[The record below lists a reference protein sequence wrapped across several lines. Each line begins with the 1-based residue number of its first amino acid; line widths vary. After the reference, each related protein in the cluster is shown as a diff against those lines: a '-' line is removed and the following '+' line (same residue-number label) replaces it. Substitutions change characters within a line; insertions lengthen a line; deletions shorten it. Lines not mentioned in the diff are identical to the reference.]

1 MMKALSSVVVSVLL
15 YISCSAA
22 HAIPIEGWPPEFSP
36 PPDDEWVSYPSFPPQ
51 VPDDG
56 IDLSPWPDYPVPAVP
71 LETRL
76 EGQALYD
83 PNLDITW
90 ARNAAIGGAMTWDA
104 THIWLSSLE
113 LGGITGWRMPYTTE
127 VVYLADN
134 EGISVDTPEPF
145 LGISTSYYFAEDEI
159 FGDLVH
165 PLMSFDSGDLTLLQ
179 LPVDEA
185 YVIPV
190 YDGDVDVSVIEE
202 PATLVLIVGGLLGL
216 MLAKRTH
223 R

>member
-1 MMKALSSVVVSVLL
+1 
-15 YISCSAA
+15 
-22 HAIPIEGWPPEFSP
+22 
-36 PPDDEWVSYPSFPPQ
+36 
-51 VPDDG
+51 
-56 IDLSPWPDYPVPAVP
+56 
-71 LETRL
+71 
-76 EGQALYD
+76 
-83 PNLDITW
+83 
-90 ARNAAIGGAMTWDA
+90 
-104 THIWLSSLE
+104 
-113 LGGITGWRMPYTTE
+113 MPYTTE